1 MRSAQRFLS
10 SFAISTL
17 WKCVSAKGVAP
28 PRAPFPGDEE
38 TESNREQG
46 VGKAVM
52 GSVRAHSAR
61 ASLRRRVLSR
71 VSVAPRALPPR
82 RRHQGPQPQKQKEAE
97 EEANNEQV
105 ERVVRGGLA
114 ATLALTQVLSA
125 ANADVLQRTVP
136 GLNTTATAATLE
148 PAVQVGDQAGP
159 SLLASSVEVAPSVS
173 AAAEEQDANSAPD
186 LYRDTF
192 VRYAG
197 YANEVGESFKN
208 IVSRTSY
215 KASYAVAIA
224 YVLADAADKGMKAE
238 AIAASLPTT
247 SEQQQNP
254 NSQAGAKNPQIEAV
268 KASVDTLVWQS
279 LASVVIPGFTINRIV
294 WLAKKLTDSV
304 DGKLP
309 APARKWAPTLI
320 GLSFIPFIVHPIDE
334 GVTKLLDL
342 TIRTFY

>member
-1 MRSAQRFLS
+1 
-10 SFAISTL
+10 
-17 WKCVSAKGVAP
+17 VA
-28 PRAPFPGDEE
+28 PRAPFPGDEA
-38 TESNREQG
+38 TVSNREQG

-82 RRHQGPQPQKQKEAE
+82 RHQGPQPQKQKEAE

-125 ANADVLQRTVP
+125 TNADVLQRTGVQ

-148 PAVQVGDQAGP
+148 DQAGP

-173 AAAEEQDANSAPD
+173 AAAEEQIANSAPD

>member
-1 MRSAQRFLS
+1 
-10 SFAISTL
+10 
-17 WKCVSAKGVAP
+17 
-28 PRAPFPGDEE
+28 
-38 TESNREQG
+38 
-46 VGKAVM
+46 M
-52 GSVRAHSAR
+52 GTVRAHSAR

-82 RRHQGPQPQKQKEAE
+82 RQTTDPKSGRRQPKQKEEA

-114 ATLALTQVLSA
+114 ATLALTQALSA
-125 ANADVLQRTVP
+125 ANADVLQTTGVP
-136 GLNTTATAATLE
+136 GLNATATAATLE
-148 PAVQVGDQAGP
+148 DLAGP

-173 AAAEEQDANSAPD
+173 AAAEEQIANSAPD

-268 KASVDTLVWQS
+268 KATVDTLVWQS

>member
-1 MRSAQRFLS
+1 MRFQHEGSV
-10 SFAISTL
+10 
-17 WKCVSAKGVAP
+17 CVKGVA

-52 GSVRAHSAR
+52 GSAVRAHSAR

-82 RRHQGPQPQKQKEAE
+82 GRRHQGPQLQKQKEVE

-125 ANADVLQRTVP
+125 ANADVLQRTGVQ

-148 PAVQVGDQAGP
+148 DQAGP

-173 AAAEEQDANSAPD
+173 AAAEEQDANAAPD

>member
-1 MRSAQRFLS
+1 M
-10 SFAISTL
+10 
-17 WKCVSAKGVAP
+17 KGVA
-28 PRAPFPGDEE
+28 PRAPFPGDEA

-82 RRHQGPQPQKQKEAE
+82 RQTTDPKTGRRHQGPQPQKQKEA

-125 ANADVLQRTVP
+125 ANADVLQRTGVQ

-148 PAVQVGDQAGP
+148 DQAGP